1 MRNFLVTAA
10 FAAFACTPVVQAVII
25 TYCNEQKIREAVANS
40 SATFGIGRRSKK
52 AILCLTPGKAVTSSP
67 AIPYSWQVRRMELAG
82 CLLQVKGRLS

>member
-52 AILCLTPGKAVTSSP
+52 PFYASRP
-67 AIPYSWQVRRMELAG
+67 
-82 CLLQVKGRLS
+82 GRL